1 MVIKGHLECLICHTW
16 DSCLGHKARARSMRV
31 QAVLLETSLK
41 GAAGCR
47 VAAWVGIGVPFG
59 KLQEADHFL
68 WGVDISQ
75 RVVWVHQYQ
84 PPDDKT
90 LREEGKFLI

>member
-1 MVIKGHLECLICHTW
+1 
-16 DSCLGHKARARSMRV
+16 MRE
-31 QAVLLETSLK
+31 QAVLLEMSLK

-47 VAAWVGIGVPFG
+47 VAAWVDIGVPFG

-75 RVVWVHQYQ
+75 RVVGVHQYK

-90 LREEGKFLI
+90 LQEEGKFLF

>member
-1 MVIKGHLECLICHTW
+1 
-16 DSCLGHKARARSMRV
+16 MRV
-31 QAVLLETSLK
+31 QAVLLEMSLE
-41 GAAGCR
+41 GVAGVAG
-47 VAAWVGIGVPFG
+47 VAAWVEIGVPFG

-75 RVVWVHQYQ
+75 RVVRVHQYK

-90 LREEGKFLI
+90 LQEEGNFSFLNANK

>member
-1 MVIKGHLECLICHTW
+1 MKVK
-16 DSCLGHKARARSMRV
+16 
-31 QAVLLETSLK
+31 AVLLEISLN

-47 VAAWVGIGVPFG
+47 VAAWVEIGVPFG

-75 RVVWVHQYQ
+75 RVVGVHQYK
-84 PPDDKT
+84 PSDNKT
-90 LREEGKFLI
+90 LQEEGNFLFETPTNERR